1 MCCCCSPS
9 VAGRTLALLSILI
22 AIALIGTSSWVLKD
36 TYELRE
42 STGYQAIAKGGKAIQ
57 SVGTFLGTDTD
68 FDVDK
73 KNRIL
78 LACSAVGVTAGG
90 LQLLASI
97 LLLVGAGSK
106 SRSPSAIFSFV
117 NMLGVIGVIGS
128 LVCLFY
134 NKIFDVDIDRL
145 DGMEDQ
151 KKYWLGALIGDGVFL
166 LISVCSGI
174 SIMRS

>member
-9 VAGRTLALLSILI
+9 VAGRTLALLSIVI
-22 AIALIGTSSWVLKD
+22 AIVLIGTSSWVLKD
-36 TYELRE
+36 TYEARE
-42 STGYQAIAKGGKAIQ
+42 STTYKVVAAAGKMVNQIG
-57 SVGTFLGTDTD
+57 SFIPSDTD

-73 KNRIL
+73 RNRIV

-97 LLLVGAGSK
+97 LLLVGAGGK

-117 NMLGVIGVIGS
+117 NTLGVIGVIGS

-134 NKIFDVDIDRL
+134 NNIFDFDIDRL
-145 DGMEDQ
+145 NGMDDQ
-151 KKYWLGALIGDGVFL
+151 KKYWLGAMVGDGVFL